1 MAKPPR
7 MNNEYLDYYDVQ
19 LEHQLEHDS
28 TLLVEALAPSR
39 RPQPRTLC
47 LACGLEGMHRI
58 DDETIKRHFSWA
70 VPNDPALDTIA
81 KHSPGGVVELA
92 PVAATGLPCCAAA
105 AWTSS

>member
-1 MAKPPR
+1 MYVMHYTRASMRDGEAPR
-7 MNNEYLDYYDVQ
+7 MINEYLDYYDVQ

-70 VPNDPALDTIA
+70 VPNDP
-81 KHSPGGVVELA
+81 
-92 PVAATGLPCCAAA
+92 
-105 AWTSS
+105 SSSD